1 MEWADRLRRSRPL
14 EVEVGYPEDVVGDFV
29 DVVRINFLGSSDGK
43 HPPPRPLL
51 DEAWAAVERQ
61 VADLGIGLAYLESE
75 QAGKARLEEAGRILE
90 AKVREILE
98 ARTLQENAP
107 ATIARKGVN
116 APLRTPGGDDR
127 FMRLLTRRL
136 VAPGDE

>member
-1 MEWADRLRRSRPL
+1 MEWADRLRRAKPL
-14 EVEVGYPEDVVGDFV
+14 EVEVGYPADVVGDFV
-29 DVVRINFLGSSDGK
+29 NVVRINFLGSADGA
-43 HPPPRPLL
+43 HPPARPLL
-51 DEAWAAVERQ
+51 DEAWAQ
-61 VADLGIGLAYLESE
+61 VKGQIADLGIGLAYLESE
-75 QAGKARLEEAGRILE
+75 AAGKARLEEAGRILE

-107 ATIARKGVN
+107 ATVARKGVN

-136 VAPGDE
+136 VTPRGE